1 MRIRLFGSGRD
12 CFACR
17 VMRSFAFTGL
27 GAALGGF
34 GALAIGFDEREAVNW
49 ALGGGLLIGFLA
61 ARHPTRR

>member
-1 MRIRLFGSGRD
+1 MRIRLFGRGRD

-34 GALAIGFDEREAVNW
+34 GALGLGLDQREAVNW
-49 ALGGGLLIGFLA
+49 ALGGGLLTGFIA
-61 ARHPTRR
+61 SQRRQRR

>member
-34 GALAIGFDEREAVNW
+34 CALALGLDQHEAVNW
-49 ALGGGLLIGFLA
+49 ALGGGLLTGFLA
-61 ARHPTRR
+61 AQRRSRR